1 MLEKYIEQRLV
12 TEVKK
17 IGGLALKFSSPG
29 FDGVPDRLILLPKGK
44 MAFVELKAPGK
55 TLRPLQE
62 KRRRQLESLG
72 FLVFCVDDIKQI
84 NQILNRILLGGD
96 AR

>member
-17 IGGLALKFSSPG
+17 IGGLALKFSSPS

-62 KRRRQLESLG
+62 KRKRQLESLG
-72 FLVFCVDDIKQI
+72 FLVFCMDDIKQI
-84 NQILNRILLGGD
+84 KPILNKIMGGD